1 MSSMFELLA
10 TVCAAIF
17 AGAAIYI
24 SVVQH
29 PAAIRA
35 GNAVAARFFP
45 HMYRRAAPMQASL
58 ALVGSLAGLLAWLW
72 GSGVQWAVGAL
83 LLGSVVPVTVL
94 WIKPVND
101 RLLAPDLDPETP
113 QVAELLRS
121 WGRRH
126 RLRSVSSLL
135 AFLLFALG

>member
-35 GNAVAARFFP
+35 GSAVAARFFP